1 MLRVL
6 RLWQTVI
13 RWLHFRWNGT
23 KPMSERSNKLARDS
37 RFLKIQSSSTAAR
50 RSGCG
55 TLARDLGSA
64 RAVNLGFGG
73 STLEACVWFFERLVA
88 PTAPASL
95 LVYAGDNDLGDGQTP
110 RQVRSRFEAL
120 AAKVNATWRRF
131 PLDYRHQ
138 AQPCPARVAREDR
151 GRQRD
156 DSQDVARHPRA
167 FYVDV
172 FTPML
177 GPNGRPRPELF
188 LDDGLHLSAAGYGLW
203 ATILKQHR
211 HQYLPRLHRE
221 RTRRIS
227 FGGDGP

>member
-1 MLRVL
+1 
-6 RLWQTVI
+6 
-13 RWLHFRWNGT
+13 
-23 KPMSERSNKLARDS
+23 MSERSNRLARDS
-37 RFLKIQSSSTAAR
+37 RYLKIQSSSTAAR
-50 RSGCG
+50 GSGCG
-55 TLARDLGSA
+55 PLARDLGSA

-95 LVYAGDNDLGDGQTP
+95 LVYAGDNDLGDGQTL

-120 AAKVNATWRRF
+120 AAKVERD
-131 PLDYRHQ
+131 L
-138 AQPCPARVAREDR
+138 AQVPFGFISIKPSPARFGLLEQIADANEMIRMTL
-151 GRQRD
+151 
-156 DSQDVARHPRA
+156 SRHPRA

-188 LDDGLHLSAAGYGLW
+188 LDDGLHLSSAGYGLW

-211 HQYLPRLHRE
+211 DQYLPRLQRVV
-221 RTRRIS
+221 TRP
-227 FGGDGP
+227 D